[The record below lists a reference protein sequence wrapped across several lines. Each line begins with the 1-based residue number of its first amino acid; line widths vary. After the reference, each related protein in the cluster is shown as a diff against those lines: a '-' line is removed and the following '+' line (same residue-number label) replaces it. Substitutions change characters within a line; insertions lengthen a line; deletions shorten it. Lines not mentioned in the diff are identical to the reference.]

1 MAGAWSGQRPT
12 LATHT
17 AWETC
22 VLYNCMAVYTKQ
34 WLVSATVPTW
44 HDEGWESAN
53 IHVIQRL
60 GEWSLAFPKM
70 KKRDWKGWGC
80 G

>member
-12 LATHT
+12 LATHSSGDL
-17 AWETC
+17 C
-22 VLYNCMAVYTKQ
+22 SIQLYGCIHKAVACF
-34 WLVSATVPTW
+34 SHW
-44 HDEGWESAN
+44 HDEGWESTN